1 MRPSVDTLGVR
12 TIRAFLLGGV
22 IALVLGGATK
32 GAPPNVQYLRTV
44 ANHAAL
50 SPESTETKS
59 PDTES
64 TETESPDTEP
74 TETESPDTEPAETE
88 SPDSKEHD
96 GDGSHSGAKGL
107 DNAIEHVSKNLA
119 DHPNKGLRNALHHLL
134 ANRAKHEAHQAKH
147 VDHQAG
153 KAGHESEEGDTDEP
167 HDAGH
172 SGESHGHGHDKSR
185 SKDQS
190 ED

>member
-1 MRPSVDTLGVR
+1 VR

-22 IALVLGGATK
+22 IALALAGTTK
-32 GAPPNVQYLRTV
+32 GPPPNVQYLRTV

-50 SPESTETKS
+50 SPE
-59 PDTES
+59 P

-74 TETESPDTEPAETE
+74 TETE

-147 VDHQAG
+147 ADHQAD
-153 KAGHESEEGDTDEP
+153 KAGHESKEGDTDEP

-172 SGESHGHGHDKSR
+172 SGDSHGHGHDKSP